1 MSLTKLEAQTS
12 NYVFQYTSPPPTLG
26 IDQTKIFNYL
36 SSLAYKDTLYYLQ
49 LSPNIE
55 DQGYVSMNLPDGN
68 VSFKI
73 QDILFDG
80 DTSFT
85 LIAYAPQ
92 GNLSL
97 YKTSTA
103 IGGTIT
109 LDSTVYALYPFGT
122 GLHVLMKYDVTNM
135 TPGDCA
141 VADSAFAAVSGEI
154 AMCGTTCD
162 KTYVDVL
169 AMVTPDA
176 RLWLNSHWGIYANW
190 YLYAETHNFNT
201 AMFNSEVG
209 GKRIRVRI
217 IDFEPNFAYDPDHD
231 IDKDTKSL
239 GNSFLA
245 QYLTDYYKCDIGVM
259 LTDRGYWFYDYL
271 GYYHEVYGN
280 ANSLNP
286 NTSNKFCIVE
296 TPFIDPIRYTFAH
309 EVAHQYGCLHEN
321 DFENSTGC
329 PHGKVLDFGSYYRY
343 TIMARAPHYG
353 RIPYFSNPDV
363 SYMGV
368 STGEINLRDNA
379 HQINSQ
385 AFCKVEDNKN
395 LTIFE
400 AKIETGVVCTELP
413 LTLDADVQYGFFTP
427 PAVLSVTPYGVGP
440 YQYEWH
446 WSMNGSFNP
455 SYYLGNTSSI
465 YLPQPPNCPAFY
477 VSLKVTSA
485 DGYVSFVKKRIVC
498 DQNCPRSSDLASD
511 VSNTGF
517 VYPNPTSGEINIP
530 DIDGESVIKAG
541 LFDLTGKLMKTVE
554 FNTLEKSKTI
564 NFDELNNGLYFIRLR
579 TANNSFTEKLIIAR

>member
-1 MSLTKLEAQTS
+1 MSLMKLEAQTY

-36 SSLAYKDTLYYLQ
+36 SSLPYKDTLYYLQ

-55 DQGYVSMNLPDGN
+55 DNGYVSMNLPNGN

-85 LIAYAPQ
+85 LIASAPQ

-103 IGGTIT
+103 IGGTID
-109 LDSTVYALYPFGT
+109 LGNTVYALYPFGT
-122 GLHVLMKYDVTNM
+122 SLHVLMKYDLTKM
-135 TPGDCA
+135 TPGDCT
-141 VADSAFAAVSGEI
+141 VADSVVAAISGEI

-176 RLWLNSHWGIYANW
+176 RLWLDNHWGIYANW
-190 YLYAETHNFNT
+190 YLFVETHNFNT

-309 EVAHQYGCLHEN
+309 EVAHQFGSLHEN

-329 PHGKVLDFGSYYRY
+329 PHGKVLDFGNYYRY
-343 TIMARAPHYG
+343 TIMARAPHNG

-368 STGEINLRDNA
+368 STGEIDYRDNA
-379 HQINSQ
+379 HQIDSQ

-400 AKIETGVVCTELP
+400 AKIETGIVCAELP
-413 LTLDADVQYGFFTP
+413 LTLDADVEHGFFTP

-440 YQYEWH
+440 YQYEWY
-446 WSMNGSFNP
+446 WSLNGLFNP
-455 SYYLGNTSSI
+455 SHYLGSTSSI
-465 YLPQPPNCPAFY
+465 YLLQPPDCPTFY
-477 VSLKVTSA
+477 VSL
-485 DGYVSFVKKRIVC
+485 
-498 DQNCPRSSDLASD
+498 
-511 VSNTGF
+511 
-517 VYPNPTSGEINIP
+517 
-530 DIDGESVIKAG
+530 
-541 LFDLTGKLMKTVE
+541 
-554 FNTLEKSKTI
+554 
-564 NFDELNNGLYFIRLR
+564 
-579 TANNSFTEKLIIAR
+579 

>member
-1 MSLTKLEAQTS
+1 MMSLTKLEAQTS

-36 SSLAYKDTLYYLQ
+36 SSLPYKDTLYYLQ

-55 DQGYVSMNLPDGN
+55 DNGYVSMNLPNGN

-85 LIAYAPQ
+85 LIASAPQ

-103 IGGTIT
+103 IGGTID
-109 LDSTVYALYPFGT
+109 LGNTVYALYPFGT
-122 GLHVLMKYDVTNM
+122 SLHVLMKYDLTKM
-135 TPGDCA
+135 TPGDCT
-141 VADSAFAAVSGEI
+141 VADSAFAAISGEI

-176 RLWLNSHWGIYANW
+176 RLWLDNHWGIYANW
-190 YLYAETHNFNT
+190 YLFVETHNFNT

-209 GKRIRVRI
+209 GKRIRVKT
-217 IDFEPNFAYDPDHD
+217 IDFEPDFVYHPKKYIEDDLDALTISTNA
-231 IDKDTKSL
+231 K
-239 GNSFLA
+239 
-245 QYLTDYYKCDIGVM
+245 YLVNYYKCDIGVL
-259 LTDRGYWFYDYL
+259 LTDRGTYTSKKDTSA
-271 GYYHEVYGN
+271 VIYGA
-280 ANSLNP
+280 ANSLDP
-286 NTSNKFCIVE
+286 DALNKFCIVE

-309 EVAHQYGCLHEN
+309 EVAHQFGSLHEN

-329 PHGKVLDFGSYYRY
+329 PHGKVLDFGNYYRY
-343 TIMARAPHYG
+343 TIMARAPHNG

-368 STGEINLRDNA
+368 STGEIDYRDNA
-379 HQINSQ
+379 HQIDSQ

-400 AKIETGVVCTELP
+400 AKIETGIVCAELP
-413 LTLDADVQYGFFTP
+413 LTLDADVEHGFFTP

-440 YQYEWH
+440 YQYEWY
-446 WSMNGSFNP
+446 WSLNGLFNP
-455 SYYLGNTSSI
+455 SHYLGSTSSI
-465 YLPQPPNCPAFY
+465 YLLQPPDCPTFY

-485 DGYVSFVKKRIVC
+485 DGYVSFAKKRIVC
-498 DQNCPRSSDLASD
+498 DQNCPRSSNLISD
-511 VSNTGF
+511 VSNMGL
-517 VYPNPTSGEINIP
+517 VYPNPSSGLVNIAE
-530 DIDGESVIKAG
+530 IDGEAIVRAE
-541 LFDLTGKLMKTVE
+541 LFDLKGNLI
-554 FNTLEKSKTI
+554 KSI
-564 NFDELNNGLYFIRLR
+564 DYNSIERNAAVDFRGVSQGLYFLRLYSIR
-579 TANNSFTEKLIIAR
+579 NSVIQKVIITQ